1 MTSGGA
7 GGRPGGSLLAIRR
20 IGATALADLLRRP
33 ASRPVPADSTSWPA
47 RVDAG
52 LGWLCRAQ
60 DQGHDRGVSYGYTVR
75 GGWQPS
81 YVETTGYIINTFL
94 RAGAALDRPE
104 LVQRAHEAGRWL
116 CRVQL
121 PDGGFANPGLD
132 PGAGVVFD
140 TGQDLHGLVSLAEAT
155 GGVAGDSSLIEAVR
169 RAAGWLV
176 GIADDEGR
184 WTRNTFNGI
193 PHVYNSRTAWALV
206 RAGHLLDDPDA
217 VKVAEANL
225 DWACSQQR
233 ANGWFDQCAFTVDAP
248 PFTHT
253 TAYAGRGLLE
263 SGLLLGNERYIQ
275 AAREVAEA
283 AARHLGPA
291 GLLPGRISV
300 EGNAVGRSSCLTGNA
315 QFAIIW
321 LKLAELDADARFRQW
336 AEQTLRATAAH
347 QSLTGPAE
355 IRGAIKG
362 SHPVWGRYAPL
373 GYPNWPTKFFVDAL
387 LLSMPSSDT
396 EAAP

>member
-1 MTSGGA
+1 MSGAAGNGLATSLRA
-7 GGRPGGSLLAIRR
+7 VR
-20 IGATALADLLRRP
+20 IVGATALADLLRQP
-33 ASRPVPADSTSWPA
+33 ASRPVPADLASWPA
-47 RVDAG
+47 RIDAG

-60 DQGHDRGVSYGYTVR
+60 DQGGDRGFSYGYTVR

-104 LVQRAHEAGRWL
+104 LVERAQEAGRWL

-121 PDGGFANPGLD
+121 PDGGFPNPGLD

-140 TGQDLHGLVSLAEAT
+140 TGQDLHGLVSLAQ
-155 GGVAGDSSLIEAVR
+155 AGDGAEPAVLEAAQ
-169 RAAGWLV
+169 RAAAWLV
-176 GIADDEGR
+176 NIADDEGR

-206 RAGHLLDDPDA
+206 RAGHLFDDPDA

-233 ANGWFDQCAFTVDAP
+233 PNGWFDQCAFTVDAP

-275 AAREVAEA
+275 AARDVAQA
-283 AARHLGPA
+283 AARHLGPS

-300 EGNAVGRSSCLTGNA
+300 EGDPVGRSSCLTGNA
-315 QFAIIW
+315 QFSIIW
-321 LKLAELDADARFRQW
+321 LKLAAHDGDPRYRQW
-336 AEQTLRATAAH
+336 AEQTLRATAVH
-347 QSLTGPAE
+347 QSLAGPDE

-387 LLSMPSSDT
+387 LLSATSPDT
-396 EAAP
+396 QTAP

>member
-1 MTSGGA
+1 MRA
-7 GGRPGGSLLAIRR
+7 VRR

-33 ASRPVPADSTSWPA
+33 ASRPVPASPASWPA
-47 RVDAG
+47 RIDAG
-52 LGWLCRAQ
+52 LDWLCRAQ
-60 DQGHDRGVSYGYTVR
+60 DHGDDRGFSYGYTVR

-94 RAGAALDRPE
+94 RAGAALGRPE
-104 LVQRAHEAGRWL
+104 LVDRAQEAGRWL

-121 PDGGFANPGLD
+121 PDGGFPNPGLD

-140 TGQDLHGLVSLAEAT
+140 TGQDLHGLVSLVEVG
-155 GGVAGDSSLIEAVR
+155 GGVAAAEPSLVDATR
-169 RAAGWLV
+169 RAAAWLV
-176 GIADDEGR
+176 AIADHEGR

-233 ANGWFDQCAFTVDAP
+233 PNGWFDQCAFTVDAP

-275 AAREVAEA
+275 AARNVAEA
-283 AARHLGPA
+283 AARHLGPT

-300 EGNAVGRSSCLTGNA
+300 DGMPVGRSSCLTGNA

-321 LKLAELDADARFRQW
+321 LKLSALDAEPRYRQW
-336 AEQTLRATAAH
+336 ADQTLQATAVH

-387 LLSMPSSDT
+387 LLSSTSADT
-396 EAAP
+396 QAAP

>member
-1 MTSGGA
+1 MTSRLASTPGRSLRAVRQVA
-7 GGRPGGSLLAIRR
+7 G
-20 IGATALADLLRRP
+20 TALADLLRRP
-33 ASRPVPADSTSWPA
+33 ASRPVPADPASWPT
-47 RVDAG
+47 RIDAG

-60 DQGHDRGVSYGYTVR
+60 DQGNDRGFSYGYTVR

-94 RAGAALDRPE
+94 RAGAALGRPE
-104 LVQRAHEAGRWL
+104 LVERAHEAGRWL
-116 CRVQL
+116 CRIQL
-121 PDGGFANPGLD
+121 PDGGFPNPGLD

-140 TGQDLHGLVSLAEAT
+140 TGQDLHGLLSLAQAPDGPPTDPSVVEA
-155 GGVAGDSSLIEAVR
+155 AR

-176 GIADDEGR
+176 TIADDEGR

-193 PHVYNSRTAWALV
+193 PHVYNTRTAWALV
-206 RAGHLLDDPDA
+206 RAGHLLENPDA
-217 VKVAEANL
+217 IKVAEANL

-233 ANGWFDQCAFTVDAP
+233 PNGWFDQCAFTVDAP

-275 AAREVAEA
+275 AARGVAEA
-283 AARHLGPA
+283 AARHLAPT

-300 EGNAVGRSSCLTGNA
+300 QDDAVGRSSCLTGNA

-321 LKLAELDADARFRQW
+321 LKLAALDNEPRYRHW
-336 AEQTLRATAAH
+336 AERTLQATAVH
-347 QSLTGPAE
+347 QSLTGPDE

-387 LLSMPSSDT
+387 LLSATSPDT
-396 EAAP
+396 QAAP

>member
-1 MTSGGA
+1 MTAGA
-7 GGRPGGSLLAIRR
+7 AGDRRPGTLRAVRSVGS
-20 IGATALADLLRRP
+20 TALADLLRRP
-33 ASRPVPADSTSWPA
+33 ASRPVPADPASWPA
-47 RVDAG
+47 RIDAG
-52 LGWLCRAQ
+52 LDWLCRAQ
-60 DQGHDRGVSYGYTVR
+60 DHGDDRGFSYGYTVR

-94 RAGAALDRPE
+94 RAGAALSRPE
-104 LVQRAHEAGRWL
+104 LVDRAHEAGRWL

-121 PDGGFANPGLD
+121 PDGGFPNPGLD

-140 TGQDLHGLVSLAEAT
+140 TGQDLHGLVSLTE
-155 GGVAGDSSLIEAVR
+155 VAGAEGPVVDAAR

-176 GIADDEGR
+176 AIADDDGR

-206 RAGHLLDDPDA
+206 RAGQLLDDPDA

-233 ANGWFDQCAFTVDAP
+233 SNGWFDQCAFTADAP

-263 SGLLLGNERYIQ
+263 SGLLLGNERYVE
-275 AAREVAEA
+275 AARNVAEA
-283 AARHLGPA
+283 AARHLGPT

-300 EGNAVGRSSCLTGNA
+300 NGEAVGRSSCLTGNA

-321 LKLAELDADARFRQW
+321 LKLSTLDAEPRYRQW
-336 AEQTLRATAAH
+336 AEQTLRATAVH
-347 QSLTGPAE
+347 QSLTGPAD

-362 SHPVWGRYAPL
+362 SHPIWGRYAPL

-387 LLSMPSSDT
+387 LLSVTSPDT
-396 EAAP
+396 QAAP

>member
-1 MTSGGA
+1 MTSNA
-7 GGRPGGSLLAIRR
+7 GDGPATSVRAVRR
-20 IGATALADLLRRP
+20 IGRAALADLARRP
-33 ASRPVPADSTSWPA
+33 ASRPVPADRSSWPA
-47 RVDAG
+47 RIDAG
-52 LGWLCRAQ
+52 LEWLCRAQ
-60 DQGHDRGVSYGYTVR
+60 DQGADHGFSYGYTVR

-81 YVETTGYIINTFL
+81 YVETTGYIISTFL

-104 LVQRAHEAGRWL
+104 LVERAAQAGHWL

-121 PDGGFANPGLD
+121 PDGGFPNPGLD

-140 TGQDLHGLVSLAEAT
+140 TGQDLHGLVSLAEASDGT
-155 GGVAGDSSLIEAVR
+155 EADPWVDAAR

-176 GIADDEGR
+176 AIADDEGR

-233 ANGWFDQCAFTVDAP
+233 PNGWFDQCAFTVDAP

-275 AAREVAEA
+275 AARAVAQA
-283 AARHLGPA
+283 AAGHLRPT

-300 EGNAVGRSSCLTGNA
+300 DGEPVGRSSCLTGNA

-321 LKLAELDADARFRQW
+321 LKLAALDQESRYRQW
-336 AEQTLRATAAH
+336 AEQTLRGTAVH
-347 QSLTGPAE
+347 QSLHGPDE

-362 SHPVWGRYAPL
+362 SHPIWGRYAPL

-387 LLSMPSSDT
+387 LLSATSADT
-396 EAAP
+396 QATP

>member
-1 MTSGGA
+1 MTGNA
-7 GGRPGGSLLAIRR
+7 GGGPAASARALRHVGRA
-20 IGATALADLLRRP
+20 ALADLARRP
-33 ASRPVPADSTSWPA
+33 ASRPVPADPASWPA
-47 RVDAG
+47 RIDAG
-52 LGWLCRAQ
+52 LEWLCRAQ
-60 DQGHDRGVSYGYTVR
+60 DRGTDRGFSYGYTVR

-81 YVETTGYIINTFL
+81 YVETTGYIISTFL
-94 RAGAALDRPE
+94 RAGAALGRPE
-104 LVQRAHEAGRWL
+104 LLARADEAGRWL

-121 PDGGFANPGLD
+121 TDGGFPNPGLD

-140 TGQDLHGLVSLAEAT
+140 TGQDLHGLVSLAEAS
-155 GGVAGDSSLIEAVR
+155 GASDADPWIDAAR

-176 GIADDEGR
+176 AIADDEGR

-233 ANGWFDQCAFTVDAP
+233 PNGWFDQCAFTVDAP

-275 AAREVAEA
+275 AARAVAEA

-300 EGNAVGRSSCLTGNA
+300 DGEPVGRSSCLTGNA
-315 QFAIIW
+315 QFSIIW
-321 LKLAELDADARFRQW
+321 LKLAAIDQEGRYRLW
-336 AEQTLRATAAH
+336 AEQSLAGTAVH
-347 QSLTGPAE
+347 QSLTGPDE

-362 SHPVWGRYAPL
+362 SHPIWGRYAPL

-387 LLSMPSSDT
+387 LLSATSADT
-396 EAAP
+396 QATP

>member
-1 MTSGGA
+1 MTGNA
-7 GGRPGGSLLAIRR
+7 GDGPAGSVRAVRR
-20 IGATALADLLRRP
+20 IGRAALADLARRP
-33 ASRPVPADSTSWPA
+33 ASRPVPADGATWPA
-47 RVDAG
+47 RIDAG
-52 LGWLCRAQ
+52 LEWLCRAQ
-60 DQGHDRGVSYGYTVR
+60 DQGTDRGFSYGYTAR

-81 YVETTGYIINTFL
+81 YVETTGYIISTFL

-104 LVQRAHEAGRWL
+104 LIERANEAGHWL
-116 CRVQL
+116 RRVQL
-121 PDGGFANPGLD
+121 PDGGFPNPGLD

-140 TGQDLHGLVSLAEAT
+140 TGQDLHGLVSLAETPGSTDADPW
-155 GGVAGDSSLIEAVR
+155 VDAAR

-176 GIADDEGR
+176 AIADDEGR

-233 ANGWFDQCAFTVDAP
+233 PNGWFDQCAFTVDAP

-275 AAREVAEA
+275 AARAVAQA
-283 AARHLGPA
+283 AAGHLRPT
-291 GLLPGRISV
+291 GLLPGRISADG
-300 EGNAVGRSSCLTGNA
+300 EPVGRSSCLTGNA

-321 LKLAELDADARFRQW
+321 LKLAAIDQESRYRQW
-336 AEQTLRATAAH
+336 AEQALRGTAVH
-347 QSLTGPAE
+347 QSLNGPDE

-362 SHPVWGRYAPL
+362 SHPIWGRYAPL

-387 LLSMPSSDT
+387 LLSATSADT
-396 EAAP
+396 QATP